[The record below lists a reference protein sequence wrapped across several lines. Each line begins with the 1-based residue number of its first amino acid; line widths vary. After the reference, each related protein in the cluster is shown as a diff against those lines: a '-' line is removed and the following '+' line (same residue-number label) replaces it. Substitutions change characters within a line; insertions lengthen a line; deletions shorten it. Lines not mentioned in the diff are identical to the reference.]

1 MVNLASSMLHVL
13 VQAWHVKELA
23 ARHGGLRGALADV
36 LRLGPH
42 LHNAPADDN
51 PAGPPP
57 EHTSVVD
64 FLHASSKP
72 PPESWPVA
80 TIKFIDAAANK

>member
-1 MVNLASSMLHVL
+1 MLHVL
-13 VQAWHVKELA
+13 VQAWNVKELA
-23 ARHGGLRGALADV
+23 VRHGGLRAALADV

-42 LHNAPADDN
+42 LHNVPDDDN

-57 EHTSVVD
+57 EHASVVE
-64 FLHASSKP
+64 FLRASSQP

-80 TIKFIDAAANK
+80 KIEFAVGAARK